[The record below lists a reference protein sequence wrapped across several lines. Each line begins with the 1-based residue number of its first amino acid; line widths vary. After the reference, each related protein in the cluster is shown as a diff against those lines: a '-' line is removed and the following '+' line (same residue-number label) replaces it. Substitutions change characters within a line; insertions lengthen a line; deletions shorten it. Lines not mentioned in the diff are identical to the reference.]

1 MLAGLLPCLA
11 TALAVL
17 PAPPSEDPPVL
28 IRAERVI
35 LRPGQELTNA
45 SLWIEGGVIVAI
57 GTDLPAPEG
66 ARVIEGRVVCAG
78 FVDAWSSLGLDP
90 ASAEDTG
97 LAAGARTLDAVD
109 PFHLTEERLEALRAG
124 VTAAR
129 VQAGRTAPL
138 GGIGALVR
146 SREDFEAA
154 VVLEDACL
162 ASAIGITRG
171 RPADPF
177 DRLSEID
184 RLIGALDKGRKYR
197 ENRSK
202 YDKDL
207 AAWQKA
213 IDEKLVQLEK
223 DFKKAKKDR
232 EKEEKEAKEKGKEF
246 KEKSYKEDKKPKP
259 VRPDPDDETLARAVD
274 GELSLVVEVHRVAEI
289 RRLLEKTSAFPRL
302 RLVLAGATE
311 VLPFAEELAERSIP
325 VILWPVPLG
334 AARPDEYEQHDLALA
349 GELARAGVRV
359 AFGSGG
365 QRAARELRNLA
376 ALAVAH
382 GMDREAAL
390 AAVTSV
396 PAELFD
402 VSARL
407 GTLAPGLSADVLV
420 LDGDPLDTS
429 ARLRFV
435 LSGGRVVVQ

>member
-1 MLAGLLPCLA
+1 MLAGLFPCFA
-11 TALAVL
+11 TAFAVL

-35 LRPGQELTNA
+35 LAPGQELTHT

-57 GTDLPAPEG
+57 APDLPAPEG
-66 ARVIEGRVVCAG
+66 ARVIEGKVLCAG

-90 ASAEDTG
+90 SGAEDTG
-97 LAAGARTLDAVD
+97 LTPGARTLDAFD
-109 PFHLTEERLEALRAG
+109 PFQLSEERLEALRAG

-129 VQAGRTAPL
+129 IQAGRTAPL
-138 GGIGALVR
+138 AGIGALVQPQP
-146 SREDFEAA
+146 DFEAA

-162 ASAIGITRG
+162 ASVIGITRG

-184 RLIGALDKGRKYR
+184 RLIGALDKGRKYQ
-197 ENRSK
+197 ESLGK
-202 YDKDL
+202 YEKDL

-213 IDEKLVQLEK
+213 IDEKLAQLEK

-232 EKEEKEAKEKGKEF
+232 EKEEKDAKEKGKEF
-246 KEKSYKEDKKPKP
+246 KEKSYKEDKKPKR
-259 VRPDPDDETLARAVD
+259 VRPDGDDAALGRAAD

-289 RRLLEKTSAFPRL
+289 RRLLENTRAFPRL

-311 VLPFAEELAERSIP
+311 ALPFAEELAERSIP

-334 AARPDEYEQHDLALA
+334 AARLDEYEQHDLALA

-365 QRAARELRNLA
+365 QREARELRNLA

-382 GMDREAAL
+382 GMEREAAL

-402 VSARL
+402 AQDRL
-407 GTLAPGLSADVLV
+407 GRIAPGLSADVLV
-420 LDGDPLDTS
+420 LDGDPLDSS
-429 ARLRFV
+429 ARIRFV
-435 LSGGRVVVQ
+435 LSRGRVVVQ

>member
-1 MLAGLLPCLA
+1 MLAGLFPCLA

-35 LRPGQELTNA
+35 LRPGQELANA
-45 SLWIEGGVIVAI
+45 SLWIEDGVIVAI
-57 GTDLPAPEG
+57 GTDLVAPEG

-90 ASAEDTG
+90 EGAEDMG
-97 LAAGARTLDAVD
+97 LAPGARSLDAFD
-109 PFHLTEERLEALRAG
+109 PFQLAEERLEALRAG
-124 VTAAR
+124 ITAAR
-129 VQAGRTAPL
+129 VQAGRAAPL
-138 GGIGALVR
+138 AGIGALVQPQL
-146 SREDFEAA
+146 DFDPA

-171 RPADPF
+171 RSADPF

-197 ENRSK
+197 ESLTK
-202 YDKDL
+202 YEKDL
-207 AAWQKA
+207 ATWQKA
-213 IDEKLVQLEK
+213 IDEKLTQLEK

-246 KEKSYKEDKKPKP
+246 KEKSYKEDKKPKR
-259 VRPDPDDETLARAVD
+259 VRPDVDDAALGRAAD

-311 VLPFAEELAERSIP
+311 ALPFADELAERGIP

-365 QRAARELRNLA
+365 QREARELRNLA

-382 GMDREAAL
+382 GMEREAAL

-402 VSARL
+402 ASARL
-407 GTLAPGLSADVLV
+407 GALAPGLSGDVLV
-420 LDGDPLDTS
+420 LDGDPLDTT
-429 ARLRFV
+429 ARIRFV
-435 LSGGRVVVQ
+435 LSRGRVVVQ